1 MKDGNGGCEAT
12 NTTILGCRCRS
23 CPHDEEGDSRRFD
36 HNHPHC
42 RQLGGLPSWGRLPP
56 LHQAPRWRTNQP
68 PASPIR
74 CNPPLPSIYHLSSQ
88 FILMIIFHPS
98 PQSFLAHHA
107 WCALLH
113 YYSFFIKIKPFFF
126 RSSSTVD
133 LEPPSLSHF
142 AHSIITLCR
151 AASSSI
157 DVLHQRL
164 VPNMQSGIPLHVE
177 PQSSARAHQ
186 TRARSAQP
194 KLR

>member
-1 MKDGNGGCEAT
+1 MAAVKQQTQQSSAAGAGPAPTMKKGTVAGSITTTPTAVSLAAYPHGGAFHPYTKPLDGAPT
-12 NTTILGCRCRS
+12 NLQ
-23 CPHDEEGDSRRFD
+23 P
-36 HNHPHC
+36 
-42 RQLGGLPSWGRLPP
+42 RLSAVIPP
-56 LHQAPRWRTNQP
+56 
-68 PASPIR
+68 
-74 CNPPLPSIYHLSSQ
+74 PSIHQPSSQ
-88 FILMIIFHPS
+88 FILLIIFHPS
-98 PQSFLAHHA
+98 SNHSWLITLGVP
-107 WCALLH
+107 
-113 YYSFFIKIKPFFF
+113 FFIINLFYQNQTLFFF
-126 RSSSTVD
+126 RSSSIVD

-164 VPNMQSGIPLHVE
+164 VPNMQSGLPLHVE